1 MIVRTLL
8 VFHLV
13 LTTLE
18 LMRAQCAESPC
29 SLLHSRS
36 PFVPL
41 SLTGLCVN
49 LALQPLGDVV
59 AGLVQLMLGLLRAAA
74 GFIFATVPVLWKVY
88 RASGEEFMIFIG
100 GITGTSTGIPGSWSL
115 DRLRYSTAH
124 RCPRTQLGPD
134 VSLETL
140 ASANSV
146 ESVVISDCDDSGFES
161 ATSER
166 RSAASSSCPA
176 HSPICASVDSST
188 HLDSLTLHSAD
199 IALLG
204 KHLART
210 RGMFAWRVYSLIPLS
225 RDPGSDEPSG
235 GLYQRIDA
243 FLKPV
248 GGAVHYVELLVEW
261 VSSASSDHSFLVF
274 APCPCPSGAS
284 TTDGP
289 RLVGTRVHAF
299 RARKC
304 DPSTSTSAEFLLNKL
319 GLGSRWS
326 CDYNWGTQIGATFDG
341 PGYSRPALKQ
351 AVVERW
357 DDDVRVH
364 WTTAGKT
371 EEEADVWAKEI
382 LEFEW
387 ACEWDEDDS
396 DWDSE
401 EEDES
406 EGSDVSEECSEGC
419 SECDEEDEGEEDEE
433 DIAFVQ
439 PQVAQP
445 EGPLSTEPAPLPR
458 PVLLTELDPGVSSET
473 APLAHPFEPSRP
485 AREYP
490 VAPTTVHLPS
500 PKTFRVVVEEA
511 SDDEQDDTVL
521 YPRAPPS
528 LPADDDEEELILY
541 EVPRT
546 ALAVYP
552 PNVGPSAPSDPLAH
566 LRTIYAPIPTRAATL
581 APPPAVPLP
590 VSSDS
595 TAVCTTTTNAVA
607 TTLPKPPLHVFYDC
621 APTYLPSWTP
631 GLAFLES
638 RPFLPR
644 VLSTR
649 TTRLAGI
656 GHARIPVS
664 YTVALERKEGTENGV
679 RAVITVHSR
688 NPPPAPA
695 PAITHAITSS
705 TCGCRPKPALKPARP
720 DILSSPLARLLNP
733 APPAATHTL
742 CVHASIPEEPDEV
755 PEAKT
760 KKKKARRGGK
770 KLTARRHRLREENGQ
785 RLELLTLQL
794 RLEADVAAREEGM
807 VLAEVALSVDER
819 AMGEWVE
826 ALGV

>member
-1 MIVRTLL
+1 MILRTLL

-59 AGLVQLMLGLLRAAA
+59 AGLVQLILGLLRAAA

-146 ESVVISDCDDSGFES
+146 DSAVVSDCDDSGFES
-161 ATSER
+161 ATFER
-166 RSAASSSCPA
+166 RSAANSSCPVCT
-176 HSPICASVDSST
+176 PTYASVDSLT

-274 APCPCPSGAS
+274 SPHSCPSGTS
-284 TTDGP
+284 TTDEP
-289 RLVGTRVHAF
+289 RLIGTRVHAF

-326 CDYNWGTQIGATFDG
+326 CDYNWDTQLGATFDG
-341 PGYSRPALKQ
+341 PGSSRSALKQ

-357 DDDVRVH
+357 DDDVRAH
-364 WTTAGKT
+364 WVRAGKT
-371 EEEADVWAKEI
+371 EEEADAWAKEI

-396 DWDSE
+396 DFDSE
-401 EEDES
+401 DEEES
-406 EGSDVSEECSEGC
+406 EGSDVSDDCSEGC
-419 SECDEEDEGEEDEE
+419 SGCDEEDEGEEDEE
-433 DIAFVQ
+433 GIAFI
-439 PQVAQP
+439 QP
-445 EGPLSTEPAPLPR
+445 EVVLPGGPLSTESVPLPE
-458 PVLLTELDPGVSSET
+458 LDQSTELDPGVSSET
-473 APLAHPFEPSRP
+473 PPLEHSCEPSLP
-485 AREYP
+485 AREHP
-490 VAPTTVHLPS
+490 VAPTAVHLPS
-500 PKTFRVVVEEA
+500 PRTFRVVVEA
-511 SDDEQDDTVL
+511 VSDDEQDDETVV

-528 LPADDDEEELILY
+528 LPADGDEEELILY

-552 PNVGPSAPSDPLAH
+552 PNVGTSAPSDPLAH
-566 LRTIYAPIPTRAATL
+566 LRTIYAPVPTRAATL

-590 VSSDS
+590 GSSDS

-607 TTLPKPPLHVFYDC
+607 TTPPKPPLQVFYDC

-631 GLAFLES
+631 GLSFLEP

-644 VLSTR
+644 VLTMR

-688 NPPPAPA
+688 NPPPAVAPA
-695 PAITHAITSS
+695 PTPAITSS
-705 TCGCRPKPALKPARP
+705 TSYPKNRSRPSR
-720 DILSSPLARLLNP
+720 RR
-733 APPAATHTL
+733 
-742 CVHASIPEEPDEV
+742 
-755 PEAKT
+755 
-760 KKKKARRGGK
+760 ARRGRRRRRRGAG
-770 KLTARRHRLREENGQ
+770 AR
-785 RLELLTLQL
+785 
-794 RLEADVAAREEGM
+794 
-807 VLAEVALSVDER
+807 S
-819 AMGEWVE
+819 
-826 ALGV
+826 